1 MQKIL
6 RNLMQK
12 TVCLLWPHLNH
23 RIPSGFRFNKNLA
36 LLLQIMA
43 WKYEPFTARKKEGK
57 KQLERP
63 FQKNFPKPHLYIRL
77 SIFSQPDS

>member
-1 MQKIL
+1 MYFS
-6 RNLMQK
+6 
-12 TVCLLWPHLNH
+12 HGLNH

-57 KQLERP
+57 KHLEHSL
-63 FQKNFPKPHLYIRL
+63 QNNFPKPDLYISL
-77 SIFSQPDS
+77 SIFLQPDS